1 MRWGLGSIAWPT
13 GGMSFWRADKEGRKG
28 EPATTE
34 DRRLRL
40 LELNCPSRCRCRSW
54 PKRFD
59 PDARKFPRIRS
70 HTTVYRKAK
79 GGSGDRQENGGRDGR
94 LALDVHL
101 AVEGGDPLGY
111 MNDPRQ
117 SPE

>member
-59 PDARKFPRIRS
+59 PDARKFPR
-70 HTTVYRKAK
+70 VYDPIPLSIGRRKVARAI
-79 GGSGDRQENGGRDGR
+79 DRRMVVGMVV
-94 LALDVHL
+94 LLL
-101 AVEGGDPLGY
+101 TFILPL
-111 MNDPRQ
+111 RVVTL
-117 SPE
+117 SVT